1 MKKYEKNLFFCWKKK
16 KKKNQ
21 NKMPKKLSEAMA
33 MLAVTSSAN
42 NHLLQTEYYPSA
54 EAGSVDI
61 AGAFHVFLRYL

>member
-1 MKKYEKNLFFCWKKK
+1 MKKIYFSVGK

-21 NKMPKKLSEAMA
+21 NKMPKLSEAMA